1 LEARLSRK
9 IVFEVCAEDLES
21 CAAARDG
28 GADRIELCSALIE
41 GGLTP
46 SHALIRAAIAQSG
59 LPIYTMLRPRGGDF
73 IYSDDEFEII
83 QEDLEHARSLG
94 ANGFVSGLLQTDG
107 NVDVDRMR
115 RLVKQAAPLEMTF
128 HRAFDMAAK
137 LEDALEDV
145 IATGCQRLLTS
156 GGAADVYSG
165 AGRLQTL
172 TERADGRIAIAVG
185 GGLRLNTATEVAR
198 VTGASHFHG
207 SVRHFEP
214 SPDSRPLHRVAGRM
228 VTKAEDVRMMVA
240 ALEIGFAENRR
251 VG

>member
-1 LEARLSRK
+1 LSRK

-21 CAAARDG
+21 CAAAREG

-46 SHALIRAAIAQSG
+46 SHALIGAAVAQSG
-59 LPIYTMLRPRGGDF
+59 LPIFTMLRPRGGDF
-73 IYSDDEFEII
+73 IYSDDEFAII

-94 ANGFVSGLLQTDG
+94 ASGFVAGILQTDG
-107 NVDVDRMR
+107 GVDVDRMR
-115 RLVKQAAPLEMTF
+115 RLVEQAAPLEMTF
-128 HRAFDMAAK
+128 HRAFDVATK
-137 LEDALEDV
+137 LGDALEDV

-156 GGAADVYSG
+156 GGAAEVYSG
-165 AGRLQTL
+165 AEKLRALAEQ
-172 TERADGRIAIAVG
+172 ADGRIAIAVG

-207 SVRHFEP
+207 SVQHLEP
-214 SPDSRPLHRVAGRM
+214 SSDTRPLHRVAGRM
-228 VTKAEDVRMMVA
+228 VTKAEDVRVMIT
-240 ALEIGFAENRR
+240 ALEIGYAENRR